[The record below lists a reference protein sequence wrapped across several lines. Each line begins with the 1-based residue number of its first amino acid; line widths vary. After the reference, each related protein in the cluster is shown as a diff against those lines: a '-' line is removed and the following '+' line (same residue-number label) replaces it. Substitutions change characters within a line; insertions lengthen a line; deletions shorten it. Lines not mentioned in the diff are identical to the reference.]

1 MARQEAQR
9 LVADAPGA
17 QEAAPP
23 ARRFPILAPWHWP
36 VFASLRHRN
45 YFLLWLGSLVG
56 HTGEWMDQVALNWL
70 VWQLTHDPVALATLN
85 ACRALP
91 ILVFTLFGGA
101 LADRVE
107 RRRLMQSTQTFAMT
121 LALALAWLVWSG
133 RIELWQV
140 YLIGSLRGMMMS
152 VNQPTRQ
159 ALISELVPRESLMN
173 AVALNSATMN
183 MTRVTGG
190 ALAGLLIGIV
200 GVAGCFFL
208 NGLSFT
214 VMIAA
219 LALMHIPARPAG
231 WKPKDRSIL
240 RSVGAGLSYIRR
252 DPALLGLVLTGL
264 VPMILGMPYMSLLPI
279 FADQV
284 LDVGNEGYGFMV
296 ALTGAGAMVGAL
308 TVAST
313 PHARRRGRVM
323 LAVLVGFGAMLTLFS
338 LSSWPLLS
346 FALLLGVGCGQTSYI
361 ALNNTLLQTYASD
374 EMRGRVMSV
383 FFLNRGLVPL
393 GTMMAGLSARL
404 IGPQHTVTIM
414 GISLVTLALVIGARV
429 QALRDLA

>member
-1 MARQEAQR
+1 MALQETQPLPGEAQ
-9 LVADAPGA
+9 AG
-17 QEAAPP
+17 EAAIGGSWRLPP
-23 ARRFPILAPWHWP
+23 LTPWRWP

-45 YFLLWLGSLVG
+45 YFLLWLGSLFG
-56 HTGEWMDQVALNWL
+56 NTGDWMDQVALNWL
-70 VWQLTHDPVALATLN
+70 VWQLSHDPVALATLN

-91 ILVFTLFGGA
+91 ILAFTLFGGA

-107 RRRLMQSTQTFAMT
+107 RRRLMQSTQTFAMV
-121 LALALAWLVWSG
+121 LAFALAWLVWSG
-133 RIELWQV
+133 RVELWQI
-140 YLIGSLRGMMMS
+140 YLIGALRGTMMS

-183 MTRVTGG
+183 LTRISGG
-190 ALAGLLIGIV
+190 ALAGVLIGLV

-208 NGLSFT
+208 NGLSFL
-214 VMIAA
+214 VVIGA
-219 LALMHIPARPAG
+219 LALMFIPARPAG
-231 WKPKDRSIL
+231 WRPKDRGIL
-240 RSVGAGLSYIRR
+240 RSVGAGLGYIRR

-264 VPMILGMPYMSLLPI
+264 VPMVLGMPYMSLLPI

-284 LDVGNEGYGFMV
+284 LGIGNEGYGFMV
-296 ALTGAGAMVGAL
+296 AMTGLGALVGAL

-313 PHARRRGRVM
+313 PHARRRGRAMLLVM
-323 LAVLVGFGAMLTLFS
+323 VGFGTMLALFS
-338 LSSWPLLS
+338 LSNWAPLS
-346 FALLLGVGCGQTSYI
+346 FALLLGVGCGSTSYI
-361 ALNNTLLQTYASD
+361 AVNNTLLQTYASD

-393 GTMMAGLSARL
+393 GTMLAGVSARL

-414 GISLVTLALVIGARV
+414 GLSVVTLALIIGARV
-429 QALRDLA
+429 QSLRDLA

>member
-1 MARQEAQR
+1 M
-9 LVADAPGA
+9 
-17 QEAAPP
+17 
-23 ARRFPILAPWHWP
+23 PILAPWHWP

-45 YFLLWLGSLVG
+45 YALLWLGSLFG
-56 HTGEWMDQVALNWL
+56 NTGDWMDQVALNWL
-70 VWQLTHDPVALATLN
+70 VWQLTHDPVALALLN

-107 RRRLMQSTQTFAMT
+107 RRRLMQSTQTFAMV
-121 LALALAWLVWSG
+121 LALSLAWLVWSG
-133 RIELWQV
+133 RVELWQI
-140 YLIGSLRGMMMS
+140 YLIGCLRGTMLS

-183 MTRVTGG
+183 LTRVSGG
-190 ALAGLLIGIV
+190 ALAGLLIGLV
-200 GVAGCFFL
+200 GVAGCFL
-208 NGLSFT
+208 INGLSFT
-214 VMIAA
+214 VVIAA

-231 WKPKDRSIL
+231 WKPKDRSIV
-240 RSVGAGLSYIRR
+240 RSVGAGLRYIRH

-264 VPMILGMPYMSLLPI
+264 VPMVFGMPYMALLPI

-284 LDVGNEGYGFMV
+284 LGIGNEGYGLMV
-296 ALTGAGAMVGAL
+296 AMTGLGALVGAL

-313 PHARRRGRVM
+313 PHAKRRGRTMLVVM
-323 LAVLVGFGAMLTLFS
+323 VGFGAMLALFS
-338 LSSWPLLS
+338 LSSWAPLS
-346 FALLLGVGCGQTSYI
+346 FALLLGVGCGSTSYI
-361 ALNNTLLQTYASD
+361 AVNNTLLQTYASD

-393 GTMMAGLSARL
+393 GTMLAGLSARL

-414 GISLVTLALVIGARV
+414 GLSIVTLALVIGTRV
-429 QALRDLA
+429 RALRDLA